1 MDTAQPYM
9 PHQLYARGAS
19 DTSATAAGSMPRV
32 FIAPQ
37 RYIQGDG
44 VLDDIGRYM
53 TLVNADRVAI
63 LLSARC
69 RSNEGERL
77 IRGLATA
84 GVEVVTATFGGECS
98 QVAIDEHVRALAGS
112 GVGAVVAIGGG
123 KCVDAGKAIAHR
135 LGVPVVIV
143 PTLASNDAPC
153 SALSVIYTPE
163 GVTSGVEFYPHSP
176 AMVVVDTGIVAAAP
190 ERFLVSGMGDAMA
203 TWYEARATMAN
214 PHGLS
219 SIGARPT
226 IASSAIGESCATTL
240 YAHGVA
246 AAAAV
251 AAGSVTDSL
260 ELVVEANTLLS
271 GLGFESGGLAAA
283 HGVAQSCTAVPIVHD
298 NHLHGEMVAFGV
310 VTQLVMEASVM
321 DGLADEARRVID
333 FFIEVGLPVHLGH
346 LSLDPSD
353 ADAIDVITA
362 GTLEFPMIGN
372 MPIPVDAA
380 LVRDSLLTAH
390 ELGMAAVGARGDE
403 AYSRLHTG

>member
-19 DTSATAAGSMPRV
+19 DISATAAGSVPRV

-53 TLVNADRVAI
+53 TLVDADRVAI
-63 LLSARC
+63 LLSVRC

-84 GVEVVTATFGGECS
+84 GVGVVTATFGGECS
-98 QVAIDEHVRALAGS
+98 Q
-112 GVGAVVAIGGG
+112 VAIGGG

-251 AAGSVTDSL
+251 AADSVTDSL

-298 NHLHGEMVAFGV
+298 NYLHGEMVAFGV

-321 DGLADEARRVID
+321 DGLTDEARRVID

-353 ADAIDVITA
+353 ADAIDVIIA

-403 AYSRLHTG
+403 AYSRLHAG